1 MAAVM
6 ESVGRNDMGLSTNQI
21 NLLGEIYQLLTKK
34 TRENEGA
41 TASWVDPETDTIW
54 MLGDENE
61 LIRYAAGRSVKD
73 MSEKEL
79 TDLIAFLKKMDEEV
93 LDGDHF

>member
-1 MAAVM
+1 M
-6 ESVGRNDMGLSTNQI
+6 ELTTKQI
-21 NLLGEIYQLLTKK
+21 NLLGEIYQLLTKHA
-34 TRENEGA
+34 RENEGA

-73 MSEKEL
+73 MNEEEL
-79 TDLIAFLKKMDEEV
+79 TDLIAFLKRMDEEV
-93 LDGDHF
+93 VEGGHF